1 MSVSRTILSALSDV
15 RARMDEVETTD
26 VHGAVL
32 TLTRTSDQAITT
44 AGTTITWQSELRAY
58 QITWSGSDI
67 TMPASGWYL
76 LTLAWRTSVNLND
89 LFVRLVVNGVIVQ
102 IDTTIGDVNL
112 NAGSA
117 QFMRYFAENDVVQIN
132 VFPSANV
139 NLVVVAEGGS
149 GTNISESPILNVVQL
164 SGGLNV

>member
-44 AGTTITWQSELRAY
+44 AGTTITWQSELRSY

-67 TMPASGWYL
+67 TIPAAGWYL

-89 LFVRLVVNGVIVQ
+89 LFVRLVVNGAVVQ

-112 NAGSA
+112 NVASA
-117 QFMRYFAENDVVQIN
+117 QFMRYFTESDVVQIS
-132 VFPSANV
+132 VVPSANA
-139 NLVVVAEGGS
+139 NIVVVAEGSTG
-149 GTNISESPILNVVQL
+149 ESPILNIVQL